1 MIKICLLGLGRTGKE
16 IARVLLE
23 QKDIHLVFAVCSKNS
38 QKVNKDLG
46 EILNINNTGIEVI
59 DPDKLEEYILKY
71 KPQVAVDF
79 SKNDAVIENAKVLA
93 KMKVKSVVGT
103 TGFNELQQKKLI
115 NLAKENKTAIVHAPN
130 ITVGVNVLMTLT
142 NIAASILQDYD
153 STIIESHFKEKKE
166 APTSTAKKIAAEI
179 IKGKDYE
186 LGTDVNTMNI
196 DSIPILSV
204 RAGGIIGRHKVIMA
218 GEYDKVEITHE
229 SFSRK
234 AFALGALRA
243 IEFIVDKVG
252 YYEMDDVLNL
262 KDIVNRFTQKDIFIN
277 QMEN

>member
-1 MIKICLLGLGRTGKE
+1 MIKVCLLGLGRTGKE

-23 QKDIHLVFAVCSKNS
+23 QKDIHFTFAVCSKGS
-38 QKVNKDLG
+38 EKVNKDLG
-46 EILNINNTGIEVI
+46 EVLNINNTGIKVI
-59 DPDKLEEYILKY
+59 DPKDLEEYILKY

-79 SKNDAVIENAKVLA
+79 SKSDAAISNAKVLS
-93 KMKVKSVVGT
+93 KMKVKVVIGT
-103 TGFNELQQKKLI
+103 TGFNELQHKKLV
-115 NLAKENKTAIVHAPN
+115 NLVRENKTAIVHAPN

-142 NIAASILQDYD
+142 NIAAGILQDYD

-166 APTSTAKKIAAEI
+166 APTSTAKKIANEI
-179 IKGKDYE
+179 VKGHSYE
-186 LGTDVNTMNI
+186 DGI
-196 DSIPILSV
+196 DNNLDISSIPILSV
-204 RAGGIIGRHKVIMA
+204 RAGGIVGKHKVIMA
-218 GEYDKVEITHE
+218 SEHDKIEITHE

-243 IEFIVDKVG
+243 VRFIVDKVG

-262 KDIVNRFTQKDIFIN
+262 KEIINKFSEKNILVN